1 MKSVIVKQSFTRTGQ
16 QVLEPIPDG
25 RHSTTKR
32 QARAALHRIPDH
44 HDLRVMSLRS
54 YEAHA
59 WVETRR
65 RQGPASRPEI
75 RPGTG
80 HR

>member
-1 MKSVIVKQSFTRTGQ
+1 MKSVIVKLSFTRTGQ
-16 QVLEPIPDG
+16 QVLEPVPAG
-25 RHSTTKR
+25 RHYTTKR
-32 QARAALHRIPDH
+32 QALAALHRIPDH

-65 RQGPASRPEI
+65 RQ
-75 RPGTG
+75 
-80 HR
+80 

>member
-1 MKSVIVKQSFTRTGQ
+1 MVY
-16 QVLEPIPDG
+16 
-25 RHSTTKR
+25 TTKR
-32 QARAALHRIPDH
+32 QALAALHRIPDH

-65 RQGPASRPEI
+65 RQ
-75 RPGTG
+75 
-80 HR
+80 